1 MNVEIETFER
11 NKTWVL
17 TILPEEVKSI
27 GVKWIFK
34 TKLNKSGK
42 IDRYKARLVAKGYT
56 QQYEIDYI
64 EVYALVTRLDTICLI
79 IALIAKKGWGIFQL
93 DVITAFL
100 HGEFS
105 NEVFVQ

>member
-17 TILPEEVKSI
+17 TILPEGVKSI

-42 IDRYKARLVAKGYT
+42 INRYKARLVANR
-56 QQYEIDYI
+56 
-64 EVYALVTRLDTICLI
+64 YA
-79 IALIAKKGWGIFQL
+79 Q
-93 DVITAFL
+93 
-100 HGEFS
+100 
-105 NEVFVQ
+105 